1 MSVQKRF
8 SNPSKPGL
16 FSHPTVEDLEITKN
30 AKEIFKTPLKFLQI
44 GMHTRLSI
52 RDWGRIYHRHDTNSV
67 YKVLNVNAYANEDT
81 LRRFCWEAFYGQ
93 NVHHEHII
101 STLNAYHIAEE
112 GKAPLPVIELE
123 YIDGV
128 SLERFIYLHEIQ
140 GRYLSPEQVLGFAI
154 QIADAI
160 EHLHNAMG
168 LAHRDIKPKNIM
180 LIETDGEL
188 HLKVFDLGLTCH
200 LGFLPMTISGTFNYL
215 PVRNLV
221 IQKISHHYDIFAF
234 GVTLIELIG
243 GRVNSMVELPARL
256 RAVKKSWPQS
266 LHELLVRMLDDQLMS
281 NPTAKQVHN
290 KLRKIRKEMGFE
302 V

>member
-1 MSVQKRF
+1 M
-8 SNPSKPGL
+8 
-16 FSHPTVEDLEITKN
+16 
-30 AKEIFKTPLKFLQI
+30 TPIAF
-44 GMHTRLSI
+44 
-52 RDWGRIYHRHDTNSV
+52 

-93 NVHHEHII
+93 NLHHEHII

-140 GRYLSPEQVLGFAI
+140 GRYLIPEQVLGFAI

-180 LIETDGEL
+180 LIETDGVSYPPCL
-188 HLKVFDLGLTCH
+188 LPLLSRTHLKNNFST
-200 LGFLPMTISGTFNYL
+200 
-215 PVRNLV
+215 
-221 IQKISHHYDIFAF
+221 
-234 GVTLIELIG
+234 
-243 GRVNSMVELPARL
+243 
-256 RAVKKSWPQS
+256 KS
-266 LHELLVRMLDDQLMS
+266 
-281 NPTAKQVHN
+281 
-290 KLRKIRKEMGFE
+290 
-302 V
+302 